1 MVSTLIGALPGAVV
15 APITAV
21 LATVDGRFLFAML
34 WAFAALAVG
43 AIVRSALARTDARH
57 RPTVRIVVSPRRIRP
72 RAA

>member
-1 MVSTLIGALPGAVV
+1 MIGTLVETLPGAVV
-15 APITAV
+15 APVTAV
-21 LATVDGRFLFAML
+21 LATIDGRFLFAIL

-43 AIVRSALARTDARH
+43 AIVRSTLSRTDARH